1 MEGLKSDFFSHRI
14 FVFSPKGDVID
25 LPTGSTPVD
34 FAYAIHSDLGEH
46 MQGAKIN
53 GKLVSFDTEL
63 RNGDIIEIIKSKN
76 ARPTAKWHDYAR
88 TSMARR
94 HIRNYLDTHARPES
108 TIPEIKP
115 LRITKKKNPKKAK
128 DS

>member
-1 MEGLKSDFFSHRI
+1 M
-14 FVFSPKGDVID
+14 
-25 LPTGSTPVD
+25 D

-63 RNGDIIEIIKSKN
+63 RNGDIIEILKSKN

-94 HIRNYLDTHARPES
+94 HIRNYLDTHERTQS

-115 LRITKKKNPKKAK
+115 LKIKKKKNPKG
-128 DS
+128 SRP

>member
-1 MEGLKSDFFSHRI
+1 M
-14 FVFSPKGDVID
+14 D

-53 GKLVSFDTEL
+53 NKLVSFDTEL
-63 RNGDIIEIIKSKN
+63 KNGDMVEIIKSKN

-88 TSMARR
+88 TSLARR
-94 HIRNYLDTHARPES
+94 NIRSYLENNARTDTS
-108 TIPEIKP
+108 LVEIKP
-115 LRITKKKNPKKAK
+115 LRVTKRKTPKGTKPSK
-128 DS
+128 Q

>member
-1 MEGLKSDFFSHRI
+1 
-14 FVFSPKGDVID
+14 VD

-53 GKLVSFDTEL
+53 SKLVSFDTEL
-63 RNGDIIEIIKSKN
+63 KNGDIIEILKSKN

-94 HIRNYLDTHARPES
+94 HIRNYLDTHERPQ
-108 TIPEIKP
+108 TTLQEIKP
-115 LRITKKKNPKKAK
+115 LRIKKKKNPKKARE
-128 DS
+128 